1 MLRQAINNT
10 SGGGEHGVEAGFKMK
25 DLCIKDRSNVGCVED
40 WSIWKLLPYLPLD
53 CLQLCRR
60 LPDRD
65 LELEPGD
72 RVKVVSGVRTH
83 DLRGSFVIDRCPQLD
98 LAVRVVEPLG
108 KNAKDCVKSATLG
121 SDAQTHDQNREDRK
135 AGIARE
141 TANSESEIAE
151 QQLEPLPT
159 PGSAGL
165 VPQCGGVAE
174 AAERGAA
181 RFFRAHPRG
190 KVLGGLP
197 IEVELQFVLQL
208 RAGALAVKQHL
219 APHEKFA

>member
-1 MLRQAINNT
+1 MNKPTEGGFSEHQATCASSNAKNQTFHYLFSDETGPASTESGSYGGLSAPRCCAGDEKVRDVEAGDQQQT

-72 RVKVVSGVRTH
+72 RVKVVSGVQTH

-108 KNAKDCVKSATLG
+108 KNAKDCVKSATLVPMPRLM
-121 SDAQTHDQNREDRK
+121 TR
-135 AGIARE
+135 IARIE
-141 TANSESEIAE
+141 K
-151 QQLEPLPT
+151 
-159 PGSAGL
+159 PG
-165 VPQCGGVAE
+165 
-174 AAERGAA
+174 
-181 RFFRAHPRG
+181 
-190 KVLGGLP
+190 
-197 IEVELQFVLQL
+197 L
-208 RAGALAVKQHL
+208 RARPRIANRRSRSNS
-219 APHEKFA
+219 